1 MPWPELLDN
10 VVAAAASRP
19 CSGEPSGAMELLD
32 AIRTE
37 QPLVVW
43 YPGSGEDFTPLL
55 FASADAPDECR
66 LGRFLTGRSSQG
78 EANLV
83 VWMNDLN
90 EKLSGFPEQDRYQIK
105 RSEQGETVKV
115 EKVGRFDIPLA
126 SPPDGPPGNHLSL
139 TVFQATVG
147 QGAPVTVLFSSAE
160 SRTLLE
166 CVLLPY
172 AVPVKIV
179 AIVNQSSF
187 GLGRHGFDHYKD
199 LPQILSATNGQM
211 VEAYLIDNRDADLTV
226 PGYYRT
232 GFDCHWGQG
241 GTDLWRKSDGNLKRR
256 ALAALE

>member
-1 MPWPELLDN
+1 MPWPELLDKLT
-10 VVAAAASRP
+10 AAPASRP

-105 RSEQGETVKV
+105 RSEQGETVRV

-172 AVPVKIV
+172 AVPTKIV
-179 AIVNQSSF
+179 AIINQSSF
-187 GLGRHGFDHYKD
+187 GAGRPDFNHYTD
-199 LPQILSATNGQM
+199 LPKMLSATDSQM
-211 VEAYLIDNRDADLTV
+211 VEAYLIDNRNAGLV
-226 PGYYRT
+226 IPGYSRT
-232 GFDCHWGQG
+232 GFDHAWGMG
-241 GTDLWRKSDGNLKRR
+241 GTDLWRKRDGNPKRQV
-256 ALAALE
+256 LAALE